1 MVWRRVLLLALLL
14 VIPPVVFSQDLPA
27 GAIPRKHALGV
38 VLPMETELYRLAMIA
53 RTSPESVPE
62 IASSIGLRSADGR
75 VRVIVEYY
83 EPPSVEAIEALD
95 GRVLS
100 WARQFRM
107 CEVEVPAAVLPDL
120 AALPGVSFVRRPYTP
135 VPDVVSEGVSL
146 IGAGAWHGAGKG
158 GAGIRVAVIDGGFA
172 GLSLA
177 LAQGELANVIFTR
190 DYTGTGLEADT
201 EHGTA
206 CAEIVHDVAPGA
218 ELLLMKIGN
227 EVDLANAVQDA
238 IDNGAWIISHSMG
251 WFNTNFYDGTG
262 VIGDI
267 VRQATSAGLLWVN
280 ASGNHG
286 AGSHWEGNWQDA
298 DGDGYLEFAPGD
310 EVNTFTLN
318 AGDAVAIWLTWDA
331 WPSTA
336 EDYDLYLVDALGNV
350 VASSEDEQSGAQP
363 PTEAIHYTTP
373 VSGTYGIVIAA
384 YNVSTFPR
392 LELFCS
398 PNSLELEHYVS
409 SSSIAAPGN
418 AVESFTVGAISWR
431 DWAYGPLE
439 PYSSQGPTNAS
450 RFAAPR
456 TKPDIAAPDKVS
468 TLTYGPEGF
477 PGTSASAPHVAG
489 AAALVWADNPGVG
502 SAWVRTYLE
511 NNAVDLGPF
520 GKDNLYGAGKLSLPA
535 PSPQPSPSPGNSHT
549 YPPGWNMVS
558 VPATGVPASVFGVPL
573 WHWNGVHYETLEG
586 ADELDPSKGYWAY
599 LPTGKTVSVSGVVP
613 GEDVFSVLGTAGWHM
628 ISSPWRYPKG
638 AIRFV
643 FGGQEKSWDE
653 AVAAGWV
660 HDVIWGYNAAA
671 GRYEQA
677 TVIDPWQGYWIKT
690 RVNGLTIVFLAAQK
704 LSAGAVVPPV
714 VSKAVTSEGLPPA
727 PPSENVSRAELEVAN
742 FPNPITDVHTTTFRV
757 LGPLAS
763 QVEETRVRI
772 FDLAGRLVWEG
783 EAYGPELVWHT
794 EDLAGR
800 YLANGV
806 YLYQVQVKVG
816 GTWITTSLKKLAI
829 YR

>member
-1 MVWRRVLLLALLL
+1 
-14 VIPPVVFSQDLPA
+14 
-27 GAIPRKHALGV
+27 
-38 VLPMETELYRLAMIA
+38 
-53 RTSPESVPE
+53 
-62 IASSIGLRSADGR
+62 
-75 VRVIVEYY
+75 
-83 EPPSVEAIEALD
+83 
-95 GRVLS
+95 
-100 WARQFRM
+100 
-107 CEVEVPAAVLPDL
+107 
-120 AALPGVSFVRRPYTP
+120 
-135 VPDVVSEGVSL
+135 
-146 IGAGAWHGAGKG
+146 
-158 GAGIRVAVIDGGFA
+158 
-172 GLSLA
+172 
-177 LAQGELANVIFTR
+177 
-190 DYTGTGLEADT
+190 
-201 EHGTA
+201 
-206 CAEIVHDVAPGA
+206 
-218 ELLLMKIGN
+218 
-227 EVDLANAVQDA
+227 
-238 IDNGAWIISHSMG
+238 
-251 WFNTNFYDGTG
+251 
-262 VIGDI
+262 
-267 VRQATSAGLLWVN
+267 
-280 ASGNHG
+280 
-286 AGSHWEGNWQDA
+286 
-298 DGDGYLEFAPGD
+298 
-310 EVNTFTLN
+310 
-318 AGDAVAIWLTWDA
+318 
-331 WPSTA
+331 
-336 EDYDLYLVDALGNV
+336 
-350 VASSEDEQSGAQP
+350 
-363 PTEAIHYTTP
+363 
-373 VSGTYGIVIAA
+373 
-384 YNVSTFPR
+384 
-392 LELFCS
+392 
-398 PNSLELEHYVS
+398 
-409 SSSIAAPGN
+409 
-418 AVESFTVGAISWR
+418 VESFTVGAISWR

-586 ADELDPSKGYWAY
+586 ADELDPSEGYWAY
-599 LPTGKTVSVSGVVP
+599 LPTEKTVSVSGVVP

-742 FPNPITDVHTTTFRV
+742 FPNPITDVHTTTFKV
-757 LGPLAS
+757 LGPMAS
-763 QVEETRVRI
+763 QVEEMRVRI

-794 EDLAGR
+794 DNLAGQ

-806 YLYQVQVKVG
+806 YLYQVQVKVS
-816 GTWITTSLKKLAI
+816 GTWITTNLKKLAI